1 MIGYHSLIISS
12 ARVIGKVMYR
22 EITSKE
28 MVLRLV
34 FHYIVDEF
42 ETVFNMVFSVADLL
56 DNILVD
62 ILDNWY
68 VDDLHVR

>member
-1 MIGYHSLIISS
+1 
-12 ARVIGKVMYR
+12 MYR